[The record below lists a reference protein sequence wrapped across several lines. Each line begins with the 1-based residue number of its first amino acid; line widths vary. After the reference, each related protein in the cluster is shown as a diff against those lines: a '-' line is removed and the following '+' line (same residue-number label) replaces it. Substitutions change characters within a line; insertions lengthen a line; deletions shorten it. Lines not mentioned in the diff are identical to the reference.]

1 MTVKWQH
8 KIRKMDFS
16 PVTLADK
23 RAYWGPYS
31 DPTKSAKLHFS
42 KNQKT
47 ELGPRIRIS
56 GNRYRPVFECSYF
69 FSESDPCKICWF
81 EFWVRRPKR
90 LALVAATTARF
101 RGGGGRGGGDHG
113 GEGRVGGAFVAEA
126 SRRRVPRAKRRRR
139 PPGGC
144 RTRVTGE
151 LSNLKTTI
159 LKT

>member
-16 PVTLADK
+16 LVTLADK
-23 RAYWGPYS
+23 RATGVPIQ
-31 DPTKSAKLHFS
+31 T
-42 KNQKT
+42 
-47 ELGPRIRIS
+47 PRKVQNSIFPKIKKWS